1 MTTTPR
7 QTWET
12 DAASSML
19 KWKRPPTSPITST
32 SLKTS
37 ITRTSS
43 KTVITP
49 PSSALIYHPS
59 TITMSSATSTA
70 PTTTIITTTTARMVT
85 SHPASKTLAQTCPIV
100 RRKSPT
106 CWSSVCF
113 GIRTISWLSL
123 SSSSSGCPP
132 TCLGK
137 DNFLQIMNIFS
148 FEPFSST
155 WNWNLSY
162 FGLHWVNSDLS
173 IGNYY

>member
-37 ITRTSS
+37 ITRT
-43 KTVITP
+43 VITP
-49 PSSALIYHPS
+49 PSSASIYHPS

-70 PTTTIITTTTARMVT
+70 PTTTTTTTTRMVT
-85 SHPASKTLAQTCPIV
+85 SHPASKTLAQTCPIA
-100 RRKSPT
+100 RRRST
-106 CWSSVCF
+106 TSWSNVCS